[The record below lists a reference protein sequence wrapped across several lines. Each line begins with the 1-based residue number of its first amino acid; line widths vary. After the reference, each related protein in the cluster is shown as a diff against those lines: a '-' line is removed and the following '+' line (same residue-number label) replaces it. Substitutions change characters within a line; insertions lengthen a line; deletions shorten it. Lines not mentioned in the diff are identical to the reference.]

1 MHPAPRSWF
10 LKAILQGLME
20 KWLILGLDQEKHKRS
35 REPLVVAESEE
46 VLR

>member
-1 MHPAPRSWF
+1 
-10 LKAILQGLME
+10 ME

-35 REPLVVAESEE
+35 LEALVVAESEE